1 MKLRMILHWLSKH
14 WKSIKLAFIRKDG
27 CIYKIIATRK
37 TLHRMYADGVIDE
50 WQDTNNFKGE

>member
-1 MKLRMILHWLSKH
+1 MILHWLSKH